1 VAGTLTAEHAS
12 LPSVVHVTRITGEFS
27 QLSTSPPLSRRNSPH
42 RAVARAWPS
51 VWTVEGEH
59 VGGQ

>member
-1 VAGTLTAEHAS
+1 VVGALTAERAS
-12 LPSVVHVTRITGEFS
+12 LPSVVYVTRITREFS
-27 QLSTSPPLSRRNSPH
+27 QLSTLPLLSRRNSPH

-51 VWTVEGEH
+51 VWTVEGER